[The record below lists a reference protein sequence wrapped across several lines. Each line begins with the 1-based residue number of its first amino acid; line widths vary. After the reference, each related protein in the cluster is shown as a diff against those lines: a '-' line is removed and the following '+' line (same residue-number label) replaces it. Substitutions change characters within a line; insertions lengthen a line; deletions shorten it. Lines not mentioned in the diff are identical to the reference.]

1 MSDSWDR
8 AGGPPVDADA
18 FQEWVTHT
26 AESRGVDERELIN
39 QLVSAYWILDEM
51 NDVGGDGNGP
61 STAGSRREDDADT
74 GRAGDDEIGDDVAR
88 DDGDVAGD
96 DDAARDDAAGDD
108 VVAGSDARAGGARGG
123 AAPGSSGVDEGGRS
137 AADDA
142 ISHEINAL
150 RSSIQTQ
157 FEVSQAVTELR
168 REVSDLSLEVET
180 QRSRREEFTDRITD
194 ELTRLHGRIESIDA
208 DAGADDDAELR
219 DRVEEVTRELK
230 RVEERIAGLEG
241 TVDDVQTDQK
251 ELDAWID
258 DEFDDIESL
267 FRDLIDRSDA
277 HAARV
282 DDLDERMAA
291 LGGRLGDAEADL
303 QPALEATADREAIAD
318 LRRAALDA
326 GVDAAACARC
336 GTTVD
341 LSMLDEPVCPEC
353 AATFHGL
360 DADTPMWNPFASP
373 TLTTA
378 PARFDDE

>member
-51 NDVGGDGNGP
+51 NDV
-61 STAGSRREDDADT
+61 AGDADGPT
-74 GRAGDDEIGDDVAR
+74 TVDPSGDERADIDGSNVESREGGGSGIGRSDVDDSGDSSN
-88 DDGDVAGD
+88 DDGDH
-96 DDAARDDAAGDD
+96 
-108 VVAGSDARAGGARGG
+108 
-123 AAPGSSGVDEGGRS
+123 SG
-137 AADDA
+137 ADDA

-150 RSSIQTQ
+150 RSSIQTH

-180 QRSRREEFTDRITD
+180 QRSRREDFTDRITD
-194 ELTRLHGRIESIDA
+194 ELTRLHGRVESIDT
-208 DAGADDDAELR
+208 DGDAELR
-219 DRVEEVTRELK
+219 DHVDEVERELETVTK
-230 RVEERIAGLEG
+230 RVAGLERAI
-241 TVDDVQTDQK
+241 DDVQTDQQ

-258 DEFDDIESL
+258 DEFDGIESL
-267 FRDLIDRSDA
+267 FRDLIDRSDT
-277 HAARV
+277 HAARM
-282 DDLDERMAA
+282 DDLDERLAA
-291 LGGRLGDAEADL
+291 LGDQLGDTEAAL
-303 QPALEATADREAIAD
+303 QPALNAAADREAIAD
-318 LRRAALDA
+318 LRREALET
-326 GVDAAACARC
+326 GVDTAECARC

-341 LSMLDEPVCPEC
+341 LSMLDEPACPDC
-353 AATFHGL
+353 GATFHGI
-360 DADTPMWNPFASP
+360 DADTPVWNPFASP

>member
-39 QLVSAYWILDEM
+39 QLVSAYWVLDEM
-51 NDVGGDGNGP
+51 NDVGGDVDGP
-61 STAGSRREDDADT
+61 PAVGPRSQKGTDT
-74 GRAGDDEIGDDVAR
+74 GESDDDGIGGDDVTR
-88 DDGDVAGD
+88 DDHVAGD
-96 DDAARDDAAGDD
+96 DDDVAG
-108 VVAGSDARAGGARGG
+108 GSDARPGGERGES
-123 AAPGSSGVDEGGRS
+123 APGSAGVDEGGRS
-137 AADDA
+137 ATDDA

-194 ELTRLHGRIESIDA
+194 ELTRLHGRVESIDTGS
-208 DAGADDDAELR
+208 DGDTELQ
-219 DRVEEVTRELK
+219 DQIDEVTHELERVEG
-230 RVEERIAGLEG
+230 RIAGLEG
-241 TVDDVQTDQK
+241 AVDGVQTDQQ
-251 ELDAWID
+251 ELDAWVD

-267 FRDLIDRSDA
+267 FRDLIDRSDT
-277 HAARV
+277 HAARM
-282 DDLDERMAA
+282 DDLDERLEA
-291 LGGRLGDAEADL
+291 LQGQLGETEADL
-303 QPALEATADREAIAD
+303 QPALEAAADREAIAD
-318 LRRAALDA
+318 LRREALEA

-341 LSMLDEPVCPEC
+341 LSMLDEPVCPGCE
-353 AATFHGL
+353 ATFHGV
-360 DADTPMWNPFASP
+360 DADTPLWNPFASP

-378 PARFDDE
+378 PARFDAE